1 MTVELPESVVNGRFK
16 VTERPTVFPGKCAV
30 CGTVERAVVDF
41 GMTLDYYGAVL
52 LCVECVTSAYTT
64 VQLVVGD
71 EGSSTPAVPHF
82 LDEVAIN
89 EYVRSASDSINRLS
103 ILLDLNGIP
112 LSKGNE
118 EVFSEPELPIESIES
133 TIDESDEVSEESEPP
148 IEQEPLFVIDKRS
161 VSVSASSSDGD
172 LSDFGL

>member
-1 MTVELPESVVNGRFK
+1 MELPESVVNGRFK

-89 EYVRSASDSINRLS
+89 EYVRSANDSINRLS
-103 ILLDLNGIP
+103 ILLGLNGIC
-112 LSKGNE
+112 LGKGNE

-133 TIDESDEVSEESEPP
+133 TIDESDGVSEESEPP

-161 VSVSASSSDGD
+161 VSVSTSSSDGD

>member
-89 EYVRSASDSINRLS
+89 EYVRSANDSINRLS
-103 ILLDLNGIP
+103 ILLGLNGIC
-112 LSKGNE
+112 LGKGNE

-133 TIDESDEVSEESEPP
+133 TIDESDGVSEESEPP

-161 VSVSASSSDGD
+161 VSVSTSSSDGD

>member
-1 MTVELPESVVNGRFK
+1 MELPESVVNGRFK

-103 ILLDLNGIP
+103 ILLDLNGVP
-112 LSKGNE
+112 SSKGDE
-118 EVFSEPELPIESIES
+118 EIVSEPELPIEFVEPTADDSS
-133 TIDESDEVSEESEPP
+133 GVSEQSEPA
-148 IEQEPLFVIDKRS
+148 IEQEPLFTIGERPT
-161 VSVSASSSDGD
+161 SVSADSSNGD

>member
-52 LCVECVTSAYTT
+52 LCVECITSAYTT

-71 EGSSTPAVPHF
+71 ESASTPAVPHF

-89 EYVRSASDSINRLS
+89 EYVRSANNSINRLRV
-103 ILLDLNGIP
+103 LLDLNAVP
-112 LSKGNE
+112 ASKGDE
-118 EVFSEPELPIESIES
+118 EVVSEPELPIEFVEPIAN
-133 TIDESDEVSEESEPP
+133 DSDGVSEQSEPP
-148 IEQEPLFVIDKRS
+148 IEQEPLFIIGERPT
-161 VSVSASSSDGD
+161 SVSADSSDGD
-172 LSDFGL
+172 LADFGL